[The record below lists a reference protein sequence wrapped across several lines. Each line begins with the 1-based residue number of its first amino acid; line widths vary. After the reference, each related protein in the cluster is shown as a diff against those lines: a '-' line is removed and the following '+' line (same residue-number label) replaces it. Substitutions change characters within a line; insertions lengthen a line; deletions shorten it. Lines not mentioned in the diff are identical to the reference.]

1 LERAVN
7 DIESQNLKSPDVK
20 YLDRKAAAAF
30 LKDRI
35 GSGSPLT
42 LARLAVQGGGPPF
55 HKGFG
60 RVLYAVPDLIAWG
73 ESKIGP
79 KITSTADSQ
88 NKGYQKGRFGRP
100 RKAALDTGASA

>member
-1 LERAVN
+1 MN
-7 DIESQNLKSPDVK
+7 DIESQNLKSSDVK

-55 HKGFG
+55 H
-60 RVLYAVPDLIAWG
+60 RCLNRAIYAIPDLIAWG

-79 KITSTADSQ
+79 KQTSTADSPD
-88 NKGYQKGRFGRP
+88 GSYQKCKFGRP
-100 RKAALDTGASA
+100 RKVVAQAESSAQ

>member
-1 LERAVN
+1 MD
-7 DIESQNLKSPDVK
+7 DIESQNLKSSDVK

-55 HKGFG
+55 H
-60 RVLYAVPDLIAWG
+60 RCQNRAIYAIPDLIEWG
-73 ESKIGP
+73 DFKIGP
-79 KITSTADSQ
+79 KQTSTADAPNVSYK
-88 NKGYQKGRFGRP
+88 KGKFGRP
-100 RKAALDTGASA
+100 RKVAAQAESSAQ